1 MHCIIVFVVCY
12 TRYVTPGMLH
22 LECNSVTLQVSE
34 HGAYMVD
41 SLWETVEVLRDWKSM
56 TELLLSD
63 ELGK

>member
-1 MHCIIVFVVCY
+1 MATIFVLITANTHNRTIY
-12 TRYVTPGMLH
+12 F
-22 LECNSVTLQVSE
+22 QVSE

-63 ELGK
+63 ELG